1 MRRHFLALFGGIA
14 LLATLIPAGS
24 AAWMFAY
31 DEASDKADVLVQGD
45 PIRDNHVL
53 GDDNDPDY
61 AGQTFYDVYFAA
73 QVTPA
78 TDQISDKNAGNQIL
92 SHKQSSF
99 STDRPCYG
107 GVDAA
112 SGESKLGRFENPSA
126 SAGEGTEYYRV
137 FAGRTSI
144 THNELEAVNQAFK
157 SEVIDRT
164 TSSDGS
170 TFPLSLIGWSPMLV
184 CNFAVAGRS
193 VSGLHAHW
201 PELDTL
207 KLNTYGG
214 SSHKGYIRVDGY
226 YPNDYSLPNDSSLV
240 LFSANNLLET
250 YSDYVYPQDLDG
262 NGRDDIVLYPILST
276 GKNNHAADVGEALTD
291 AIGVDLFP
299 GKDSSGNEVDMGGQ
313 GSNATYDPQLSA
325 EVGKHVSGGTRIE
338 VFRYE
343 NVLFEEN
350 SGSCLGFTL
359 DPNRSNKNGYGV
371 GAGWPG
377 TDEGG
382 RWDGDA
388 KTQHTHGQTNG
399 TSNVDSDAS
408 ARFYIT
414 NLSPTNDD
422 LSSISIKNVSA
433 ASDSITAISGRY
445 NIYFVDLVNDDQWI
459 DELND
464 QGPWG
469 DDWLT
474 SYTATNG
481 LAGNEDGIASAFS
494 NYGIT
499 PYQIR
504 LIQHTKLVTSPRR
517 TDEYHW
523 NVTWDYD
530 YYAQTRALA
539 IVLERVYEPRLVLGE
554 TGSAS
559 FSNGKAFTQ
568 VAGPTQ
574 HTYTLMNVNLDGN
587 TDYSIGDWETSNATF
602 AVMLANQEDFTT
614 YSMQAGPNV
623 GQGPQDTAS
632 NRYDYSEFNSTYFE
646 VFDYSY
652 DDRTVSLVRPSSDEN
667 KGLYDLLIT
676 MEMKATEDGVNVPSA
691 VKIYGRRR
699 AVYYVNVSTSIA
711 IENAPT
717 HASGSLAGFVDTS
730 IYDYRFEAFQQSEA
744 LTPETSFVSKDGTSE
759 MTFAEILQEVYRDKG
774 CYLQDIATGRIF
786 TPMEFYPESGATYE
800 PQGSMALYLWKP
812 GN

>member
-14 LLATLIPAGS
+14 LLATFIPAGS
-24 AAWMFAY
+24 AAWMFALE
-31 DEASDKADVLVQGD
+31 EAMDSANVLVQGD

-78 TDQISDKNAGNQIL
+78 TDQISDKNAGSQIL
-92 SHKQSSF
+92 LHDQSSF
-99 STDRPCYG
+99 STDCPCYG
-107 GVDAA
+107 GVGAA
-112 SGESKLGRFENPSA
+112 PGESKLGRFENPSA

-157 SEVIDRT
+157 AEVIDRT

-250 YSDYVYPQDLDG
+250 YSDYVYQQDLDG

-313 GSNATYDPQLSA
+313 GSNATYDPQLSQA
-325 EVGKHVSGGTRIE
+325 VGSQVSGGTGIE

-343 NVLFEEN
+343 NVVFQEE
-350 SGSCLGFTL
+350 SGSSLGFTL
-359 DPNRSNKNGYGV
+359 DPNRSSENGYGV

-377 TDEGG
+377 TNEGG

-388 KTQHTHGQTNG
+388 KTQKTDGQTNG
-399 TSNVDSDAS
+399 TSNVDSDDNT
-408 ARFYIT
+408 RFYIT
-414 NLSPTNDD
+414 NLTPKDD
-422 LSSISIKNVSA
+422 LSSISINDVSA
-433 ASDSITAISGRY
+433 APDSIIAISGRY
-445 NIYFVDLVNDDQWI
+445 NIYFVDLVNDNQWI
-459 DELND
+459 GELNN
-464 QGPWG
+464 QRPWG
-469 DDWLT
+469 EGWLT

-481 LAGNEDGIASAFS
+481 LASSEDDIASAFS

-499 PYQIR
+499 PYQIQ

-517 TDEYHW
+517 TREYQPDF
-523 NVTWDYD
+523 TYDYD

-539 IVLERVYEPRLVLGE
+539 IVLERVYEPRLILGE

-587 TDYSIGDWETSNATF
+587 TEYSIWTEHGNLRVTNDIF
-602 AVMLANQEDFTT
+602 AIMLANQEDFRT
-614 YSMQAGPNV
+614 YRMEVGGQAGPTGN
-623 GQGPQDTAS
+623 G
-632 NRYDYSEFNSTYFE
+632 YDYSEFSGSSYFE
-646 VFDYSY
+646 TTGEYGVG
-652 DDRTVSLVRPSSDEN
+652 LVRPKDGFEGS
-667 KGLYDLLIT
+667 YDLLVT
-676 MEMKATEDGVNVPSA
+676 VEMTENWNGTGTNAPQTVT
-691 VKIYGRRR
+691 IYGRRR
-699 AVYYVNVSTSIA
+699 AVYYVNVSTDTA

-717 HASGSLAGFVDTS
+717 HASGSLKGFVDTS
-730 IYDYRFEAFQQSEA
+730 IYNYRFEAFQQSEA
-744 LTPETSFVSKDGTSE
+744 LTPETKFVSMDGSE
-759 MTFAEILQEVYRDKG
+759 TKTFAKILQEVYG
-774 CYLQDIATGRIF
+774 SGAYLQDIATGRIF
-786 TPMEFYPESGATYE
+786 TPMEFYEGSGATYE

>member
-14 LLATLIPAGS
+14 LLATLVPAGS
-24 AAWMFAY
+24 AAWMFSLE
-31 DEASDKADVLVQGD
+31 EATDSANVLVQGD

-73 QVTPA
+73 QVTPK
-78 TDQISDKNAGNQIL
+78 TTSDSVQGDQIL
-92 SHKQSSF
+92 SYKRSSF
-99 STDRPCYG
+99 SLETPCYG
-107 GVDAA
+107 GVGAA

-157 SEVIDRT
+157 AEVIDRT

-388 KTQHTHGQTNG
+388 KTQQTHGQTNG
-399 TSNVDSDAS
+399 TNNVDSDAS

-481 LAGNEDGIASAFS
+481 LEGNEDGIASAFS

-574 HTYTLMNVNLDGN
+574 HTYTLMNVNLDGK
-587 TDYSIGDWETSNATF
+587 TEYSIRTEHGNLLRVTNDIF
-602 AVMLANQEDFTT
+602 AIMLANQEDFRT
-614 YSMQAGPNV
+614 YRMEVGGQAGPTGN
-623 GQGPQDTAS
+623 G
-632 NRYDYSEFNSTYFE
+632 YDYSEFSGSSFFE
-646 VFDYSY
+646 TTGEYGVG
-652 DDRTVSLVRPSSDEN
+652 LVRPKDGFEGS
-667 KGLYDLLIT
+667 YDLLVT
-676 MEMKATEDGVNVPSA
+676 VEMTENWNGTGTNAPQTVT
-691 VKIYGRRR
+691 IYGRRR

-717 HASGSLAGFVDTS
+717 HASGSLKGFVDTS
-730 IYDYRFEAFQQSEA
+730 IYNYRFEAFQQSEA

-759 MTFAEILQEVYRDKG
+759 MTFAEILQEVYARKG
-774 CYLQDIATGRIF
+774 SYLQDIATGRIF
-786 TPMEFYPESGATYE
+786 TPMEFYEGSGATYE

>member
-1 MRRHFLALFGGIA
+1 MRRHLFSLFGGIA

-31 DEASDKADVLVQGD
+31 DEASDKANVLVQGD

-73 QVTPA
+73 QVTPNS
-78 TDQISDKNAGNQIL
+78 TSDEDQGDQIL
-92 SHKQSSF
+92 SRERSSF
-99 STDRPCYG
+99 SLDEPCYG
-107 GVDAA
+107 GMAPTK
-112 SGESKLGRFENPSA
+112 GEPRLGRFENPSA

-157 SEVIDRT
+157 AEVIDRT
-164 TSSDGS
+164 TSYGDGGDES

-184 CNFAVAGRS
+184 CNFAVADRS
-193 VSGLHAHW
+193 VEGAHAHW
-201 PELDTL
+201 PKLDTL
-207 KLNTYGG
+207 KLNTYDG

-226 YPNDYSLPNDSSLV
+226 YPNDPSLV
-240 LFSANNLLET
+240 LFSANNLLEN
-250 YSDYVYPQDLDG
+250 YSNFAYPQDQDLDG
-262 NGRDDIVLYPILST
+262 NGRADIVLYPILST
-276 GKNNHAADVGEALTD
+276 GKNNHAADVGETLTD

-299 GKDSSGNEVDMGGQ
+299 GKDSSGNEADMGGQ
-313 GSNATYDPQLSA
+313 GSNATYDPRLSA
-325 EVGKHVSGGTRIE
+325 KVMEHVSGGTRIE

-350 SGSCLGFTL
+350 SGSSLGFTL
-359 DPNRSNKNGYGV
+359 DPNRSKENGYGV
-371 GAGWPG
+371 SAGWPG

-388 KTQHTHGQTNG
+388 KTQQTHGQTNG

-414 NLSPTNDD
+414 NLSPKNDDD

-445 NIYFVDLVNDDQWI
+445 NIYFVDLVNDNQWI
-459 DELND
+459 GELND
-464 QGPWG
+464 QSLWRDG
-469 DDWLT
+469 WLT

-481 LAGNEDGIASAFS
+481 LEDNEDGIASAFS

-517 TDEYHW
+517 TREYQPDF
-523 NVTWDYD
+523 TYDYD

-539 IVLERVYEPRLVLGE
+539 IVLERVYEPRLVLGD

-568 VAGPTQ
+568 VAGPTR

-587 TDYSIGDWETSNATF
+587 AEYSLGPEYENLRVTNDIF
-602 AVMLANQEDFTT
+602 AIMLANQEDFTT
-614 YSMQAGPNV
+614 YRMEVGGQAGPTGN
-623 GQGPQDTAS
+623 G
-632 NRYDYSEFNSTYFE
+632 YDYSEFSGSGFFE
-646 VFDYSY
+646 TTDEYGVG
-652 DDRTVSLVRPSSDEN
+652 LVRPKDGFEGS
-667 KGLYDLLIT
+667 YDLLVT
-676 MEMKATEDGVNVPSA
+676 VEMTENWNGTGTNDPKTVT
-691 VKIYGRRR
+691 IYGRRR

-717 HASGSLAGFVDTS
+717 HVSGSLEGFVDTS

-744 LTPETSFVSKDGTSE
+744 LAPETSFVSQDGTSAKA
-759 MTFAEILQEVYRDKG
+759 FADILEEVYRSTG
-774 CYLQDIATGRIF
+774 SYLQDITTGRIF
-786 TPMEFYPESGATYE
+786 TPMEFYKGSGATYE

>member
-1 MRRHFLALFGGIA
+1 MRRHLFALFGGIA

-31 DEASDKADVLVQGD
+31 DKASDKANVLVQGD

-73 QVTPA
+73 QVTPD
-78 TDQISDKNAGNQIL
+78 TTSDSVQGDQIL
-92 SHKQSSF
+92 SYKRSSF
-99 STDRPCYG
+99 SLETPCYG

-112 SGESKLGRFENPSA
+112 SGERKLGRFENPSA

-157 SEVIDRT
+157 AEVIDRT

-184 CNFAVAGRS
+184 CNFAVAERS
-193 VSGLHAHW
+193 VKGAHAHW
-201 PELDTL
+201 PKLDTL
-207 KLNTYGG
+207 KLNTYDG

-240 LFSANNLLET
+240 LFSANNLLEN
-250 YSDYVYPQDLDG
+250 YSNYVYQKDLDG
-262 NGRDDIVLYPILST
+262 NGRADIVLYPILST
-276 GKNNHAADVGEALTD
+276 GKNNHAADVGETLTD

-313 GSNATYDPQLSA
+313 GSNATYDPQLSGFLSSLA
-325 EVGKHVSGGTRIE
+325 NGTGGRIE

-343 NVLFEEN
+343 NVLFEEDT
-350 SGSCLGFTL
+350 GSYLGFTL
-359 DPNRSNKNGYGV
+359 DPNRNADENYGT
-371 GAGWPG
+371 GGGGWPG
-377 TDEGG
+377 DENSG
-382 RWDGDA
+382 RWDGD
-388 KTQHTHGQTNG
+388 HGSQTSHIETNIWG
-399 TSNVDSDAS
+399 TITS
-408 ARFYIT
+408 AMVNHNADQRFYISESG
-414 NLSPTNDD
+414 NPDD
-422 LSSISIKNVSA
+422 A
-433 ASDSITAISGRY
+433 TSDSVSNLSGRY
-445 NIYFVDLVNDDQWI
+445 NLYFVDLIHDNQ
-459 DELND
+459 EL
-464 QGPWG
+464 
-469 DDWLT
+469 T
-474 SYTATNG
+474 TNHHG
-481 LAGNEDGIASAFS
+481 WDSWPDSGTEFKGNNLLKPKKSDIASAFS
-494 NYGIT
+494 EYGIT
-499 PYQIR
+499 PYMIVVVR
-504 LIQHTKLVTSPRR
+504 ESSAKLVTAPR
-517 TDEYHW
+517 
-523 NVTWDYD
+523 VTQHDISWDGYD
-530 YYAQTRALA
+530 HTYYAQTRALA
-539 IVLERVYEPRLVLGE
+539 IVLERVYEPRLVLGD

-568 VAGPTQ
+568 VAGPTR

-632 NRYDYSEFNSTYFE
+632 NRYDYSEFNSSYFE

-676 MEMKATEDGVNVPSA
+676 MEMKETEDGVNVPSA

-699 AVYYVNVSTSIA
+699 AVYYINVSTDTA
-711 IENAPT
+711 IESAPI

-730 IYDYRFEAFQQSEA
+730 IYNYRFEAFRQSEA
-744 LTPETSFVSKDGTSE
+744 LTPGTKFVSMDGSE
-759 MTFAEILQEVYRDKG
+759 TKTFAKILQEVYG
-774 CYLQDIATGRIF
+774 SGAYLQDIATGRIF
-786 TPMEFYPESGATYE
+786 TPMEFYEGSGATYE

>member
-14 LLATLIPAGS
+14 LLATLVPAGS

-61 AGQTFYDVYFAA
+61 AGQKFYDVYFAA
-73 QVTPA
+73 QVTPNS
-78 TDQISDKNAGNQIL
+78 TSDEDQGDQIL
-92 SHKQSSF
+92 SRERSSF
-99 STDRPCYG
+99 SLDEPCYG
-107 GVDAA
+107 GVAPTK
-112 SGESKLGRFENPSA
+112 GEPKLGRFENPSA

-157 SEVIDRT
+157 AEVIDRT

-184 CNFAVAGRS
+184 CNFAVADRS
-193 VSGLHAHW
+193 VEGAHAHW
-201 PELDTL
+201 PKLDTL
-207 KLNTYGG
+207 KLNTYDG
-214 SSHKGYIRVDGY
+214 SSHNGYIRVDGY

-240 LFSANNLLET
+240 LFSANNLLEN
-250 YSDYVYPQDLDG
+250 YSNYVYPQDLDG
-262 NGRDDIVLYPILST
+262 NGRADIVLYPILST
-276 GKNNHAADVGEALTD
+276 GKNNHAADVGETLTD

-299 GKDSSGNEVDMGGQ
+299 GEGFDMGGQ

-325 EVGKHVSGGTRIE
+325 KVGEHITGGTGIE

-350 SGSCLGFTL
+350 SGSSLGFTL
-359 DPNRSNKNGYGV
+359 DPNRSNENGYGV

-377 TDEGG
+377 NDDAG

-388 KTQHTHGQTNG
+388 EIQRGHGDEDAKGG
-399 TSNVDSDAS
+399 TVNSNET
-408 ARFYIT
+408 RFYIT
-414 NLSPTNDD
+414 EG
-422 LSSISIKNVSA
+422 
-433 ASDSITAISGRY
+433 DSITGAAPQSITGLSGRY
-445 NIYFVDLVNDDQWI
+445 NIYFVDLINDDQ
-459 DELND
+459 
-464 QGPWG
+464 QVG
-469 DDWLT
+469 T
-474 SYTATNG
+474 STSITGWNWPDTFTAENG
-481 LAGNEDGIASAFS
+481 LANSSGSIASAFS
-494 NYGIT
+494 SYGVT
-499 PYQIR
+499 PYQIV
-504 LIQHTKLVTSPRR
+504 IIEHTKLVTVPRG
-517 TDEYHW
+517 ESEWSWGEGHW
-523 NVTWDYD
+523 ANTFL
-530 YYAQTRALA
+530 AQTRALA
-539 IVLERVYEPRLVLGE
+539 IVLERVYEPRLVLGD

-568 VAGPTQ
+568 VAGPTR

-632 NRYDYSEFNSTYFE
+632 NRYDYSEFNSSYFE

-676 MEMKATEDGVNVPSA
+676 VEMKETEDGVNVPSA

-699 AVYYVNVSTSIA
+699 AVYYVNVSTSKNID
-711 IENAPT
+711 EAPT
-717 HASGSLAGFVDTS
+717 HASGSLEGFVNTS
-730 IYDYRFEAFQQSEA
+730 IYDYRFEAFRQSEA

-759 MTFAEILQEVYRDKG
+759 MTFAEILQKVYQDKG

-786 TPMEFYPESGATYE
+786 TPMEFYEGSGATYE

>member
-1 MRRHFLALFGGIA
+1 MRRHLFSLFGGIA

-184 CNFAVAGRS
+184 CNFAVAERS
-193 VSGLHAHW
+193 VSSVQGAHAHW

-214 SSHKGYIRVDGY
+214 SSHNGYIRVDGY
-226 YPNDYSLPNDSSLV
+226 YPNDSSLV
-240 LFSANNLLET
+240 LFSANNLLEN
-250 YSDYVYPQDLDG
+250 YSDYGYLKDLDG
-262 NGRDDIVLYPILST
+262 NGRADIVLYPILST
-276 GKNNHAADVGEALTD
+276 GKNNHAADVGETLTD

-325 EVGKHVSGGTRIE
+325 KVEKHITGGTRIE

-350 SGSCLGFTL
+350 SGSSLGFTL

-382 RWDGDA
+382 RWDGDTETQ
-388 KTQHTHGQTNG
+388 KTDGQTNG

-408 ARFYIT
+408 TRFYIT

-422 LSSISIKNVSA
+422 DPSSISIKNVSA

-459 DELND
+459 GELND

-539 IVLERVYEPRLVLGE
+539 IVLERVYEPRLVLGD

-568 VAGPTQ
+568 VAGPTR

-587 TDYSIGDWETSNATF
+587 AEYSLGPEYENLRVTNDIF
-602 AVMLANQEDFTT
+602 AIMLANQEDFRT
-614 YSMQAGPNV
+614 YRMEVGGQAGPTGN
-623 GQGPQDTAS
+623 G
-632 NRYDYSEFNSTYFE
+632 YDYSEFSGSSFFE
-646 VFDYSY
+646 TTDEYGVG
-652 DDRTVSLVRPSSDEN
+652 LVRPKDGFEGS
-667 KGLYDLLIT
+667 YDLLVT
-676 MEMKATEDGVNVPSA
+676 VEMTESWNGTGTNAPQTVT
-691 VKIYGRRR
+691 IYGRRR

-717 HASGSLAGFVDTS
+717 HASGSLEGFVDTS

-744 LTPETSFVSKDGTSE
+744 LTPETKFVSMDGSE
-759 MTFAEILQEVYRDKG
+759 TKTFAEILQEVYG
-774 CYLQDIATGRIF
+774 SGAYLQDIATGRIF
-786 TPMEFYPESGATYE
+786 TPMEFYEGSGATYE